1 MLKQDILIK
10 ILQECIWH
18 RIRKKN
24 HTRRGA
30 EDRADENIRQTGR
43 RRYKKTE

>member
-1 MLKQDILIK
+1 MLKQTISATGRGQNEVL
-10 ILQECIWH
+10 
-18 RIRKKN
+18 KKDR
-24 HTRRGA
+24 TEYRA